1 MTTSPNLESRS
12 VTTQALPTSERRI
25 PHRLLL
31 ASLLCVS
38 LPACLQGG
46 GEDMAVSGADPLR
59 YTGVNN
65 LPPAVIDSDPVMRS
79 VTDAFGIT
87 SSGSTPNADPLRL
100 CQSDPGTA
108 ASCTLKSEWNSW
120 RLADSANRNH
130 MLKGIAKCA
139 MSSGFEIVA
148 PDGSARWGGIWGM
161 FPEWKTGR
169 LQGQAK
175 RERLSSCIL
184 SLLNGNN
191 LELNLCLIGPGAGYS
206 EPCADTSIN
215 IREGGFFGDLFA
227 AQPKAYVAGPDTAE
241 PATNGRAC
249 FAENGIYCCAEN
261 DSSCTHR
268 VVLAGSILGNPAT
281 NFDNK
286 RCSSALVD
294 AGGGLLYCPSF
305 YSTREPGRTYSN
317 VFTSFIPPAN

>member
-120 RLADSANRNH
+120 RLADSANPQPHAQGHRQVRD
-130 MLKGIAKCA
+130 
-139 MSSGFEIVA
+139 EQ
-148 PDGSARWGGIWGM
+148 
-161 FPEWKTGR
+161 R
-169 LQGQAK
+169 L
-175 RERLSSCIL
+175 
-184 SLLNGNN
+184 
-191 LELNLCLIGPGAGYS
+191 
-206 EPCADTSIN
+206 
-215 IREGGFFGDLFA
+215 
-227 AQPKAYVAGPDTAE
+227 
-241 PATNGRAC
+241 
-249 FAENGIYCCAEN
+249 
-261 DSSCTHR
+261 
-268 VVLAGSILGNPAT
+268 
-281 NFDNK
+281 
-286 RCSSALVD
+286 
-294 AGGGLLYCPSF
+294 
-305 YSTREPGRTYSN
+305 
-317 VFTSFIPPAN
+317 